1 MALRIKEVIKEQGTT
16 VQELADKMGISR
28 VGLSQHI
35 NGNPS
40 VEVLE
45 RLASALNAQV
55 SDLFEKSSDEVIGAV
70 RIGDSTHVINS
81 KDDIKKLAEKL

>member
-1 MALRIKEVIKEQGTT
+1 MALRIKEIIKEKGTS
-16 VQELADKMGISR
+16 VNALAEKMGITR

-45 RLASALNAQV
+45 RIADALEVDVTELFDSGKSAIICPKCGTKLNITV
-55 SDLFEKSSDEVIGAV
+55 K
-70 RIGDSTHVINS
+70 
-81 KDDIKKLAEKL
+81 